1 MPNHNIKKVIKH
13 IEEINRRR
21 EDIQAIMQ
29 HGTMEQKC
37 FIQQMIEKKS
47 CQPHSLNAFDTL
59 LDTSESS
66 HSSQQKIIQS
76 IDQLR
81 NTNTSDMDNPSYQK
95 LYKIL
100 ESHTEYIYGIEF
112 DFKIKNIF
120 ESLIHFCK
128 QHFGKIETNLYNID
142 KEFYLKFLDK
152 ILSTSTDSKKIH
164 LYYIKAIQCFI
175 LCMIY
180 PEECFSDPKHISFFK
195 KISNLVFFSRIFS
208 RIIEILL
215 QNINLK
221 KSKLSSSYFPKN
233 NSSELHSILTKLI

>member
-29 HGTMEQKC
+29 HGTTEQKC
-37 FIQQMIEKKS
+37 FIKQMIEESS
-47 CQPHSLNAFDTL
+47 CQPHTLNAFDTI
-59 LDTSESS
+59 DTSESS
-66 HSSQQKIIQS
+66 FSNQKEIIQS

-81 NTNTSDMDNPSYQK
+81 NTSELDNPSYQK

-128 QHFGKIETNLYNID
+128 QHLGNNIKIETNLYNID
-142 KEFYLKFLDK
+142 KEFYMKFVAY
-152 ILSTSTDSKKIH
+152 INDSKKINLH
-164 LYYIKAIQCFI
+164 YIKAIQCFI
-175 LCMIY
+175 LCMVY

>member
-1 MPNHNIKKVIKH
+1 
-13 IEEINRRR
+13 
-21 EDIQAIMQ
+21 MQ
-29 HGTMEQKC
+29 HGTTEQKC
-37 FIQQMIEKKS
+37 FIKQMIEESS
-47 CQPHSLNAFDTL
+47 CQPHTLNAFDTI
-59 LDTSESS
+59 DTSESS
-66 HSSQQKIIQS
+66 FSNQKEIIQS

-81 NTNTSDMDNPSYQK
+81 NTSELDNPSYQK

-128 QHFGKIETNLYNID
+128 QHLGNNIKIETNLYNID
-142 KEFYLKFLDK
+142 KEFYMKFVAY
-152 ILSTSTDSKKIH
+152 INDSKKINLH
-164 LYYIKAIQCFI
+164 YIKAIQCFI
-175 LCMIY
+175 LCMVY